1 VSATVAD
8 FSRRGARSPRQR
20 TALADDTEQW
30 VAAFRTP
37 SKTESS
43 PFEIFLIDERKCDR
57 ESAKEARRFEGIPGP
72 GFQLS
77 SGNHLVLRV
86 CHARLGASDA
96 CHMRGAANREREDV
110 ALPVAWFPLPR
121 RRFHSSLDLATSASY
136 LARLARLGLSA
147 KLPLKLPAALAPSE
161 SGGFKARVP
170 DPDGVQSAD
179 CQRAGRGGDA
189 ASKASVGLRFEVMV
203 DRAQCAR
210 HCHSGSERHGGVL
223 PLPPAR
229 ERPGGRQDINLE
241 SIHNYSPRK
250 GAEATRARSGLP
262 QGEE

>member
-1 VSATVAD
+1 MSATVAD

-110 ALPVAWFPLPR
+110 ELAWFPVR
-121 RRFHSSLDLATSASY
+121 C
-136 LARLARLGLSA
+136 
-147 KLPLKLPAALAPSE
+147 ALAFPN
-161 SGGFKARVP
+161 GRAVP
-170 DPDGVQSAD
+170 RAVPTRGV
-179 CQRAGRGGDA
+179 
-189 ASKASVGLRFEVMV
+189 
-203 DRAQCAR
+203 
-210 HCHSGSERHGGVL
+210 
-223 PLPPAR
+223 
-229 ERPGGRQDINLE
+229 
-241 SIHNYSPRK
+241 PRK
-250 GAEATRARSGLP
+250 VKVRVFTDRNSAHVRFVA
-262 QGEE
+262 